1 MNIKNNHPVPGIIII
16 ASCCLLLAGACEND
30 DRMVTELSAK
40 DVLLDF
46 NASMINATATETRAV
61 VPVEQFTGDSY
72 TFGMSITK
80 DNNEIFAGSGDMKAT
95 MSNPPST
102 SAGKWSWLFQKNSD
116 GTEIHPYGPEGR
128 ELKVIAYYP
137 AIEGTGAFT
146 DGIPFD
152 FTEVT
157 NPRQTEI
164 LYNTDTTYTISPSGT
179 QEATIPLRFQH
190 AYSWIV
196 INVTKYV
203 NTGGDFKLSSVSI
216 DNLSGGWIKNKGII
230 NPKTGLVMDGAHA
243 GPIGESR
250 PGGESLSTTVPI
262 QYEFLVPSFMD
273 SGVGDGNLVISMM
286 INGVK
291 EVFLLNK
298 KHLNKDGNAYGFRQ
312 GYKNTYNLAFN
323 NSSLNLSII
332 DWTWAE
338 INSSF
343 GEPSPVSMD
352 FRKVDMT
359 AGPGSGLLWVESIP
373 KSDYLNSSDHSF
385 GSYLTTVNYGNNGI
399 YVPVKAPSYISSVL
413 TFNDDENVYTKEKV
427 YPLLQITKYDIS
439 TEPISWED
447 EKGQLAAKELCR
459 KYNGGGYHDW
469 RLPRASELRALLI
482 LVAQNGNLDNLT
494 FGSDDN
500 VDKPYWTGTEVSD
513 TEAWSIYYH
522 YEKGKNRGPMIFPQN
537 KKIKGFVRCVR
548 DAPAS

>member
-1 MNIKNNHPVPGIIII
+1 MPGIIII

-30 DRMVTELSAK
+30 DRMATDLSAK
-40 DVLLDF
+40 DVFLDF
-46 NASMINATATETRAV
+46 NASMIDATATETRTV

-102 SAGKWSWLFQKNSD
+102 SDGKWSWFFQKNSD

-152 FTEVT
+152 FTGVT

-298 KHLNKDGNAYGFRQ
+298 EHLNKDGNAYGFRQ
-312 GYKNTYNLAFN
+312 GYKNTYNLVFN

-338 INSSF
+338 INSNF
-343 GEPSPVSMD
+343 GAPLPVSTD
-352 FRKVDMT
+352 FRKVDLT
-359 AGPGSGLLWVESIP
+359 APRPDLLWPSGVPRS
-373 KSDYLNSSDHSF
+373 SYLGAADHLF
-385 GSYLTTVNYGNNGI
+385 ESYLTTVNYGNNGK
-399 YVPVKAPSYISSVL
+399 YVPVKERFQNSAIMI
-413 TFNDDENVYTKEKV
+413 FNDDENVYTMEKV
-427 YPLLQITKYDIS
+427 YPMLQITKNDIS
-439 TEPISWED
+439 VEAVSWED
-447 EKGQLAAKELCR
+447 ERGQLTAKELCR

-469 RLPRASELRALLI
+469 RLPRASELRALFI
-482 LVAQNGNLDNLT
+482 LAAINGNLSNLN

-500 VDKPYWTGTEVSD
+500 INKPYWTGTEVD
-513 TEAWSIYYH
+513 EVNAWSIYFY
-522 YEKGKNRGPMIFPQN
+522 YEDDLLHRGPMIFPKDKN
-537 KKIKGFVRCVR
+537 TKASVRCVR